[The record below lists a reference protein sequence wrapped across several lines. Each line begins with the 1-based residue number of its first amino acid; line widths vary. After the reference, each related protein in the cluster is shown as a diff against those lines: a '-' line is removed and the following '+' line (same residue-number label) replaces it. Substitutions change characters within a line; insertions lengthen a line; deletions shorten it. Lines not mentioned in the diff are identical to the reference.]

1 MSEEGIIVDD
11 DDAGLLG
18 GAAMV
23 APDDLYVGSG
33 LGLVMELLGTL
44 VTPVSFASFFFSLFS
59 CLTSFSYLSSV
70 ENTSSPLDST
80 GLLITAGDEYSF

>member
-33 LGLVMELLGTL
+33 LGLLMVGTL